1 MIAKLS
7 GRLDNLGA
15 DHAVIDVAGVGY
27 LVFCSAR
34 TLNRFG
40 EAGAVVTVLVD
51 THVRED
57 AITLYGFADGAE
69 RSWFRLLITVQGVGA
84 RVALALLSVLTPDD
98 LIRAIAAQDRVA
110 LTRADGVGPKLAT
123 RILSELKDKVGG
135 MTLGSGAGPAA
146 VGSGSGS
153 EVGASGF
160 ASAAVV
166 LEAAVVGDA
175 VSALVNL
182 GYGRGEAF
190 AAALAAANALGGAAT
205 LSTVIRQALQTLG
218 RREAER

>member
-7 GRLDNLGA
+7 GRLDSLGA
-15 DHAVIDVAGVGY
+15 DSAVIDVAGVGY
-27 LVFCSAR
+27 QVFCSAR

-40 EAGAVVTVLVD
+40 EVGDAVAVLVE

-135 MTLGSGAGPAA
+135 MTLGSGTGPAA
-146 VGSGSGS
+146 AGSGSGL
-153 EVGASGF
+153 GACGSG
-160 ASAAVV
+160 SVPAAVV

-190 AAALAAANALGGAAT
+190 AAALAAANALGATTT

>member
-15 DHAVIDVAGVGY
+15 DHALIDVAGVGY